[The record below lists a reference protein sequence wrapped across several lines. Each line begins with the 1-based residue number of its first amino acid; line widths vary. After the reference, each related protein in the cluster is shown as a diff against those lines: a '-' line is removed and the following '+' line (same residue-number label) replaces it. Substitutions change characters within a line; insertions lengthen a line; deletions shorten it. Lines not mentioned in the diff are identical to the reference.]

1 MSYQVECPNNTYMC
15 YNNLINIMNNIKEQ
29 QNNMNTAQ
37 CSDKFKTNNI
47 ATCERV
53 AKSDDKT
60 DDKCNNCDH
69 LFENLIKGDTTC
81 KVLFDN
87 LSNMEPDQ
95 LKTQIKYNLYQ
106 LVHMKAKVQPTRIYG
121 YVDWWKQNI
130 WGANKIQNYIYMVS
144 LLIAFIMFVYFT
156 FKLLGEISKN
166 DSMKWVIF
174 TIIVA
179 LIVIIVI
186 MVYTTQ
192 GVKYKAPLLDS
203 RISDSDKTKYDKIV
217 QANWQGES
225 MGALQLGPSIFTILI
240 ILYIILVAQ
249 RLFFDDKLQFLG
261 MLGKYI
267 ITGIIVALNLFYVF
281 FIPQFIIVGIV
292 LQKILMSSFEIAII
306 PQFDNFIKI
315 CILFGIFILS
325 ITESIAEVKR
335 ERDNNIIDPKDNI
348 CTTEQN
354 PNISIQY
361 WFILI
366 TLVLIFG
373 GNLFSIQYNS
383 LGGKQIGNLE
393 TGWGLYMEPFVKFIE
408 QK

>member
-15 YNNLINIMNNIKEQ
+15 YNNLINIMSKIKTQ
-29 QNNMNTAQ
+29 QDNMDPMQ
-37 CSDKFKTNNI
+37 CSDKFNTDNI
-47 ATCERV
+47 STCARV
-53 AKSDDKT
+53 PTSDDKT
-60 DDKCNNCDH
+60 DDECKNCDY

-81 KVLFDN
+81 QDLFDK
-87 LSNMEPDQ
+87 LSIIEPDK

-144 LLIAFIMFVYFT
+144 LLIAFIMFVVFT
-156 FKLLGEISKN
+156 FKLLENIPI
-166 DSMKWVIF
+166 KWVIF
-174 TIIVA
+174 TIVVA

-225 MGALQLGPSIFTILI
+225 TGALQLGPSIFTILI
-240 ILYIILVAQ
+240 ILYIILAAQ
-249 RLFFDDKLQFLG
+249 RLFFDDKFQFLG

-292 LQKILMSSFEIAII
+292 LQKILMSSFEINKF
-306 PQFDNFIKI
+306 PQIDNIIKI
-315 CILFGIFILS
+315 FILLGIFILS
-325 ITESIAEVKR
+325 IIESIAEVKR

-366 TLVLIFG
+366 TLVLMFG

-383 LGGKQIGNLE
+383 VVVKKIGSLE